1 MLEEEQVGTDPLR
14 GRSKIAKEVLEEMRR
29 FLVADTGETL
39 ALKVDKVKNSVREAE
54 SDPITQRTVLRLE
67 AALILTTE
75 LNKGKGHVF
84 EYREK
89 ELERSNWDLNVNPNK
104 LMAASMKANRNS
116 MALSEPPSF
125 MRTLTD
131 ESDGELLGTF
141 SKPGSSGIVRKKSTV
156 RRRPPRAQRQ
166 RNLLA
171 LTAVEDEINFERRE
185 GKHEFGSRKRK
196 KTVQGAEEVS
206 TNKAQCLKVIP
217 HEGSPSPQ

>member
-1 MLEEEQVGTDPLR
+1 
-14 GRSKIAKEVLEEMRR
+14 
-29 FLVADTGETL
+29 
-39 ALKVDKVKNSVREAE
+39 
-54 SDPITQRTVLRLE
+54 
-67 AALILTTE
+67 
-75 LNKGKGHVF
+75 
-84 EYREK
+84 
-89 ELERSNWDLNVNPNK
+89 
-104 LMAASMKANRNS
+104 MKANRNS

-185 GKHEFGSRKRK
+185 GKQEVGVRKRK
-196 KTVQGAEEVS
+196 KINQGTEEVPS
-206 TNKAQCLKVIP
+206 IKAQCFSVIP
-217 HEGSPSPQ
+217 SEGSPSTQ